1 MRFFTSIL
9 CLVLFIPV
17 LGMVSLSATA
27 GEAADADTGFAIARY
42 DIIGNTRLK
51 DEDIKHVLK
60 PFTGLNKTSED
71 VEKARTALEKYY
83 HKQGYPTALV
93 NIPEQTVENDSVQL
107 QVIESKIR
115 RVRITGNR
123 YFTMQSILKKL
134 PSFTPGEILYLPR
147 IQKEL
152 ADVNSHPD
160 LKVAPVLIPGK
171 VLGTI
176 DVELKV
182 KDKLPLHGSLEL
194 NNRNTHDTT
203 DLRLNALVRYDNLW
217 QKEHSVSLQYQT
229 SPQDIEEVNALA
241 ASYVLP
247 APWNDANILA
257 VYSVWSNSDV
267 AFGREFEAIG
277 EGFIVGVRYVIPLPS
292 LEKYHHNLT
301 LGVDYKD
308 FEDKL
313 EFQSGDDAMTTPI
326 TYLPLSL
333 SYAPVVMHSSGF
345 TRFNVGL
352 NLTVRGLVT
361 EKKEIEEKRYESR
374 GNYVFVNMGFDH
386 HQPLP
391 WDVNLLLKVQGQVSD
406 QPLPSNEQFVA
417 GGMNSVRGY
426 KESEE
431 AGDNACSANIELSYA
446 KFAEQGGSENKSGL
460 FFETTPY
467 IFFDAAFLS
476 VLNPLSGQEQPDELS
491 GTGVGFRGK
500 MTRFFDYDISW
511 GMTLA
516 RTVNTDAGEHIVY
529 FVIRGQF

>member
-1 MRFFTSIL
+1 MFY
-9 CLVLFIPV
+9 
-17 LGMVSLSATA
+17 LSAGAEET
-27 GEAADADTGFAIARY
+27 ADADPGFAIYRF
-42 DIIGNTRLK
+42 DIIGNTKLK
-51 DEDIKHVLK
+51 AEDIGRVLK
-60 PFTGLNKTSED
+60 PFTGVNKTASD
-71 VEKARTALEKYY
+71 VEKARTTLEKYY
-83 HKQGYPTALV
+83 HEQGYPTALV
-93 NIPEQTVENDSVQL
+93 NIPEQTVENETVQL

-123 YFTMQSILKKL
+123 YFTMESILKKL
-134 PSFTPGEILYLPR
+134 PSFTPGEILYLSR

-160 LKVAPVLIPGK
+160 LKVAPVLMPGK

-217 QKEHSVSLQYQT
+217 QREHSVSLQYQT
-229 SPQDIEEVNALA
+229 SPQDNEEVNALA

-257 VYSVWSNSDV
+257 VYSVWSDSDV
-267 AFGREFEAIG
+267 AFGQEFEAIG
-277 EGFIVGVRYVIPLPS
+277 EGFIIGVRYVIPLPS
-292 LEKYHHNLT
+292 MEKYHHNLT
-301 LGVDYKD
+301 LGLDYKD
-308 FEDKL
+308 FEDDL
-313 EFQSGDDAMTTPI
+313 VFQAGEEGLKTPL
-326 TYLPLSL
+326 TYLPLSV
-333 SYAPVVMHSSGF
+333 SYAPVVMYSSGY

-352 NLTVRGLVT
+352 NMTIRGLVT
-361 EKKEIEEKRYESR
+361 DKEEIGDKRYGSK

-391 WDVNLLLKVQGQVSD
+391 WDVNLLLKVQGQMSD

-431 AGDNACSANIELSYA
+431 VGDNAFSGTIELSYS
-446 KFAEQGGSENKSGL
+446 KFAEKYASEKGPGL
-460 FFETTPY
+460 LSEHTPY
-467 IFFDAAFLS
+467 IFFDAAFLR
-476 VLNPLSGQEQPDELS
+476 VLDPLPGQEQPNELS
-491 GTGVGFRGK
+491 GTGAGLKGK
-500 MTRFFDYDISW
+500 MTRFFEYDVSW
-511 GMTLA
+511 GMALA
-516 RTVNTDAGEHIVY
+516 TTDKTKAGDNSVY